1 MPRIF
6 ILEDEPLIAAM
17 LRDWLAELGCETLGP
32 ASSVSD
38 ALNLVGELVAD
49 AAILDV
55 SLPDG
60 ECYEV
65 ADELRRRGVPF
76 AFATGYGAG
85 KLAPPFAGALVL
97 SKPFSFE
104 AVRSAIAKLLDSAA
118 HNSGSS
124 RLQRAGDTT
133 PT

>member
-32 ASSVSD
+32 AGSVGD
-38 ALNLVGELVAD
+38 ALSLISSPVAD

-60 ECYEV
+60 DGYEV
-65 ADELRRRGVPF
+65 ADELRRLGVPF
-76 AFATGYGAG
+76 AFATGYGAW
-85 KLAPPFAGALVL
+85 KLAPRFAGALVL

-104 AVRSAIAKLLDSAA
+104 AVRSAIAKLLDNASK
-118 HNSGSS
+118 S
-124 RLQRAGDTT
+124 RPGHLQGRGDTT
-133 PT
+133 LT